1 MGVAPRFPLHEIN
14 ALTKSKRHQPRVSLK
29 PWGWCESNTVS
40 EAEHVTVRFNK
51 LEISKRNI
59 YMHKLSS
66 TITFAVIIILLS
78 GCASEPQLAPSHLE
92 INRNSVVDITG
103 STAGLSQTYFV
114 KKESGYWVCNQPMPD
129 AAFDQS
135 KDKSFNFSVIGRNSE
150 GGNDAAGSVNAE
162 MVGRTPGVLMAREM
176 FYRACEFTSNSDLS
190 KDQAME
196 VYLKTLDAVSQG
208 WAIEAGNTSVTV
220 GDSIVSQSGITVSDG
235 ISSSNSAVQN
245 QTTNETIQRS
255 GPSDVGN
262 E

>member
-1 MGVAPRFPLHEIN
+1 
-14 ALTKSKRHQPRVSLK
+14 
-29 PWGWCESNTVS
+29 
-40 EAEHVTVRFNK
+40 
-51 LEISKRNI
+51 
-59 YMHKLSS
+59 MHKLSS
-66 TITFAVIIILLS
+66 ISSFAVIIILLS
-78 GCASEPQLAPSHLE
+78 GCASDKQLAPSHLE
-92 INRNSVVDITG
+92 INRNSLVEVTG

-114 KKESGYWVCNQPMPD
+114 RKDSGYWVCNQPMPD
-129 AAFDQS
+129 AAFDQT

-150 GGNDAAGSVNAE
+150 GGNDASGSVNAE
-162 MVGRTPGVLMAREM
+162 MAGRTPGVLIAREM

-235 ISSSNSAVQN
+235 MSTSNSAVQN
-245 QTTNETIQRS
+245 QTTDETIKDS
-255 GPSDVGN
+255 GPTDDDS

>member
-1 MGVAPRFPLHEIN
+1 
-14 ALTKSKRHQPRVSLK
+14 
-29 PWGWCESNTVS
+29 
-40 EAEHVTVRFNK
+40 
-51 LEISKRNI
+51 
-59 YMHKLSS
+59 MHKLSS
-66 TITFAVIIILLS
+66 ISSFAVIIILLS
-78 GCASEPQLAPSHLE
+78 GCASDKQLAPSHLE
-92 INRNSVVDITG
+92 INRNSLVEVTG

-114 KKESGYWVCNQPMPD
+114 RKDSGYWVCSQPMPD
-129 AAFDQS
+129 AAFDQT

-150 GGNDAAGSVNAE
+150 GGNDASGSVNAE
-162 MVGRTPGVLMAREM
+162 MEGRTPGVLIAREM

-235 ISSSNSAVQN
+235 MSTSNSAVQN
-245 QTTNETIQRS
+245 QTTDETIKDS
-255 GPSDVGN
+255 GPTDVDS

>member
-1 MGVAPRFPLHEIN
+1 
-14 ALTKSKRHQPRVSLK
+14 
-29 PWGWCESNTVS
+29 
-40 EAEHVTVRFNK
+40 
-51 LEISKRNI
+51 
-59 YMHKLSS
+59 MHKLSS
-66 TITFAVIIILLS
+66 ISSFAVIIILLS
-78 GCASEPQLAPSHLE
+78 GCASDKQLAPSHLE
-92 INRNSVVDITG
+92 INRNSLVEVTG

-114 KKESGYWVCNQPMPD
+114 RKDSGYWVCNQPMPD
-129 AAFDQS
+129 AAFDQT

-150 GGNDAAGSVNAE
+150 GGNDASGSVNAE
-162 MVGRTPGVLMAREM
+162 MEGRTPGVLIAREM

-235 ISSSNSAVQN
+235 MSTSNSAVQN
-245 QTTNETIQRS
+245 QTTDETIKDS
-255 GPSDVGN
+255 GPTDVDS

>member
-1 MGVAPRFPLHEIN
+1 
-14 ALTKSKRHQPRVSLK
+14 
-29 PWGWCESNTVS
+29 
-40 EAEHVTVRFNK
+40 
-51 LEISKRNI
+51 
-59 YMHKLSS
+59 MHKLSS
-66 TITFAVIIILLS
+66 ISSFAVIIILLS
-78 GCASEPQLAPSHLE
+78 GCASDKQLAPSHLE
-92 INRNSVVDITG
+92 INRNSLVEVTG

-114 KKESGYWVCNQPMPD
+114 RKDSGYWVCNQPMPD
-129 AAFDQS
+129 AAFDQT

-150 GGNDAAGSVNAE
+150 GGNDASGSVNAE
-162 MVGRTPGVLMAREM
+162 MAGRTPGVLIAREM

-235 ISSSNSAVQN
+235 MSTSNSAVQN
-245 QTTNETIQRS
+245 QTTDETIKDS
-255 GPSDVGN
+255 GPTDVDS

>member
-1 MGVAPRFPLHEIN
+1 
-14 ALTKSKRHQPRVSLK
+14 
-29 PWGWCESNTVS
+29 
-40 EAEHVTVRFNK
+40 
-51 LEISKRNI
+51 
-59 YMHKLSS
+59 MHKLSS
-66 TITFAVIIILLS
+66 ISSFAVIIILLS
-78 GCASEPQLAPSHLE
+78 GCASDKQLAPSHLE
-92 INRNSVVDITG
+92 INRNSVVEVTG

-114 KKESGYWVCNQPMPD
+114 RKDSGYWVCNQPMPD
-129 AAFDQS
+129 AAFDQT

-150 GGNDAAGSVNAE
+150 GGNDASGSVNAE
-162 MVGRTPGVLMAREM
+162 MEGRTPGVLIAREM

-235 ISSSNSAVQN
+235 MSTSNSAVQN
-245 QTTNETIQRS
+245 QTTDETIKDS
-255 GPSDVGN
+255 GPTDDDS

>member
-1 MGVAPRFPLHEIN
+1 
-14 ALTKSKRHQPRVSLK
+14 
-29 PWGWCESNTVS
+29 
-40 EAEHVTVRFNK
+40 
-51 LEISKRNI
+51 
-59 YMHKLSS
+59 MHKLSS
-66 TITFAVIIILLS
+66 ISSFAVIIILLS
-78 GCASEPQLAPSHLE
+78 GCASDKQLAPSHLE
-92 INRNSVVDITG
+92 INRNSLVEVTG

-114 KKESGYWVCNQPMPD
+114 RKDSGYWVCNQPMPD
-129 AAFDQS
+129 AAFDQT

-150 GGNDAAGSVNAE
+150 GGNDASGSVNAE
-162 MVGRTPGVLMAREM
+162 MEGRTPGVLIAREM

-235 ISSSNSAVQN
+235 MSTSNSAVQN
-245 QTTNETIQRS
+245 QTTDETIKDS
-255 GPSDVGN
+255 GPTDDDS